1 LDPLGVG
8 REPGV
13 QKWQPFVGR
22 GTIPLLE
29 VDAKHIWHLF
39 VVDADHFLDWG
50 AQFRTHIFSHAQ
62 NGVAQLNL
70 VGWVV
75 TVVEFLTVGV
85 VGVVLGVN
93 VVGWELEKLKLNCFL
108 L

>member
-8 REPGV
+8 REPRV
-13 QKWQPFVGR
+13 QKRQPLVGR
-22 GTIPLLE
+22 GTILLLK
-29 VDAKHIWHLF
+29 VDAKHIWHLL
-39 VVDADHFLDWG
+39 VVDADHFLDG
-50 AQFRTHIFSHAQ
+50 DAQFRTHIFFHAQ

-85 VGVVLGVN
+85 VGVVLGVD
-93 VVGWELEKLKLNCFL
+93 VVGWELEKLILNCFL